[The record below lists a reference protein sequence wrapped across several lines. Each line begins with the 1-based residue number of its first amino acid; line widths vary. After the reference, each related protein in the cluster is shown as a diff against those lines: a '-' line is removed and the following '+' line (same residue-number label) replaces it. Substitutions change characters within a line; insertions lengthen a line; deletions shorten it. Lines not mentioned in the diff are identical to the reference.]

1 MHNVLDLANLYSV
14 SQCFCADLQKAFC
27 DYWYERFIVT
37 IMSSCLLCIL
47 HGSFIGHVINF
58 PAFIVWFTEELNA
71 IDAGNLPCI
80 DLLLFCHSFAFLVL
94 HVSRWILYNCRFA
107 EKKNYVTLSIH
118 SLDNNDFH
126 HHRHMHRRMPMVITM
141 WCGVNGCQILDC
153 FRYRDPDC
161 YRDCG
166 DLRFIPRSM

>member
-1 MHNVLDLANLYSV
+1 MNNFPTSTSLWFVSGFVHNVLDLANLYSV

-80 DLLLFCHSFAFLVL
+80 DLLLFCHSFALLVL
-94 HVSRWILYNCRFA
+94 HVSRWILYNCRFV
-107 EKKNYVTLSIH
+107 EKRTMLLFQCIASTITI
-118 SLDNNDFH
+118 
-126 HHRHMHRRMPMVITM
+126 VITIGI
-141 WCGVNGCQILDC
+141 CIGVCQWSSQCAVCEWVSDTGL
-153 FRYRDPDC
+153 
-161 YRDCG
+161 
-166 DLRFIPRSM
+166 L